1 MKSMIISAIVGFA
14 ALNIN
19 GVSGAVVP
27 AKAIKRLESSG
38 SHSEATGDLHSA
50 IVKRDTAAT
59 GGISTVNVPV
69 TIYPD
74 SSDKITKD
82 STDDADS
89 AATTCVHTT
98 QGFIQCGDV
107 ISKRDTDDTP
117 IDDDDSTD
125 DGNSTDSTA
134 ITCVRTT
141 EGLIQCGDV
150 ISKRDTVS
158 TPSINNLSKRVKM
171 KQGFADL
178 SDFCAPD
185 GYHWVQR
192 PNPGYCWELNDMTPD
207 TPGHKDLWNYCYARV
222 KCDKDTPEKRDVAN
236 NEIIS
241 RQSGGA
247 GCHAHGQPL
256 YFQSPSFRDLCNAEL
271 VKGCPTSK
279 QYNPGAEWNMDLMN
293 LCFVSAGCDGGDA
306 MGSG

>member
-1 MKSMIISAIVGFA
+1 MTY
-14 ALNIN
+14 N
-19 GVSGAVVP
+19 
-27 AKAIKRLESSG
+27 
-38 SHSEATGDLHSA
+38 
-50 IVKRDTAAT
+50 
-59 GGISTVNVPV
+59 
-69 TIYPD
+69 
-74 SSDKITKD
+74 
-82 STDDADS
+82 
-89 AATTCVHTT
+89 
-98 QGFIQCGDV
+98 
-107 ISKRDTDDTP
+107 SKP
-117 IDDDDSTD
+117 L
-125 DGNSTDSTA
+125 
-134 ITCVRTT
+134 T
-141 EGLIQCGDV
+141 E
-150 ISKRDTVS
+150 
-158 TPSINNLSKRVKM
+158 
-171 KQGFADL
+171 GFADL

-241 RQSGGA
+241 RRMFMLPSLFSTPSFHTNLHPKKENKLTPVFPHQTESGGA